1 MNSLNNIITNELKK
15 QPSIK
20 RIYGVVTEVI
30 RKHWDSGR
38 ISSLGKCKV
47 RIIRDYNTIQEVERE
62 IENQNIDTSKDI
74 TLLNWTKEELQVG
87 DHVWVHYWNAVTDG
101 YIAIKVGLSVITAY
115 ETIPYDRTLVDI
127 GDIYIIEEGD
137 NNE

>member
-15 QPSIK
+15 QPCIK

-30 RKHWDSGR
+30 KKNLDSGR

-47 RIIRDYNTIQEVERE
+47 RLIRDYNTIQEVERE
-62 IENQNIDTSKDI
+62 IENQSIDTSKDI
-74 TLLNWTKEELQVG
+74 TLLNWTKEELRVG
-87 DHVWVHYWNAVTDG
+87 DHVWIHYWNTVTDG
-101 YIAIKVGLSVITAY
+101 YIAIKVGLSVISTP
-115 ETIPYDRTLVDI
+115 ETIPYYRTLVDI
-127 GDIYIIEEGD
+127 VDIYTIGEGD